1 VKQHRPWFLYAM
13 IIVVA
18 WGVWGAWS
26 DYPSKPDPEFPQ
38 NPVFPMTLVYVVW
51 AFTLIPPA
59 VFALWLIGWKLEYN
73 LKSIL
78 FGCAAGFLGAGG
90 QLILFPTLDLAPAYL
105 VFPFIALSPV
115 VTIVLALILSK
126 ERATMKGWT
135 GIALAVVAG
144 VLLGVPADYG
154 QDTSKSDDAAAAKT
168 SESKP
173 SDSAAAKADNASPA
187 DAKKATSGDSQV
199 PSTSEKTSW
208 RYLWV
213 VLALLILLAWGLQG
227 FVISHANRSMKAES
241 IFFYMMLTG
250 LLLIPVA
257 LKMTDFTNYRTAI
270 NWGFKGPPLTA
281 MIQILN
287 SVGALLLVYTFRYGK
302 AIIVSPLTNAG
313 APVVT
318 VFIGLVMLRMAHKL
332 VWTPGTIINCIGIGI
347 AVVATVLMAIE
358 GEKAATEPMA
368 GS

>member
-1 VKQHRPWFLYAM
+1 VKQNRPWFLYAM

-18 WGVWGAWS
+18 WGIWGAWS

-51 AFTLIPPA
+51 ALTLIPPA
-59 VFALWLIGWKLEYN
+59 LVALRIIGWKPEYDV
-73 LKSIL
+73 KSIFL
-78 FGCAAGFLGAGG
+78 GCAAGLLGAGG

-105 VFPFIALSPV
+105 LFPFIALSPV
-115 VTIVLALILSK
+115 VTIVMALVISR
-126 ERATMKGWT
+126 ERATTMGWA

-144 VLLGVPADYG
+144 VLLAVPQDYG
-154 QDTSKSDDAAAAKT
+154 QEAPKPDATAAAKDNRPKPNDAAAV
-168 SESKP
+168 
-173 SDSAAAKADNASPA
+173 KAGDAS
-187 DAKKATSGDSQV
+187 
-199 PSTSEKTSW
+199 SEKPQAKHDVPQAQQAPPKSSAQ
-208 RYLWV
+208 YLWV
-213 VLALLILLAWGLQG
+213 VLALMILLAWGLQG

-250 LLLIPVA
+250 VLLIPAA
-257 LKMTDFTNYRTAI
+257 LAMTDFRAPI

-281 MIQILN
+281 AIQILN

-318 VFIGLVMLRMAHKL
+318 VIISLVLARLANNL
-332 VWTPGTIINCIGIGI
+332 SWTAGAKINAVGIVL

-358 GEKAATEPMA
+358 GEKGGQT
-368 GS
+368 

>member
-1 VKQHRPWFLYAM
+1 MEKRAVKQNRPWFLYAM

-18 WGVWGAWS
+18 WGIWGAWS
-26 DYPSKPDPEFPQ
+26 DYPSKVDPDFPK

-51 AFTLIPPA
+51 ALTLIPPA
-59 VFALWLIGWKLEYN
+59 LVALRLIGWRPEHDI
-73 LKSIL
+73 KSIL
-78 FGCAAGFLGAGG
+78 YGCAAGILGAGG

-105 VFPFIALSPV
+105 LFPFIALSPV
-115 VTIVLALILSK
+115 VTIAMALVLSK
-126 ERATMKGWT
+126 ERATMKGWA

-144 VLLGVPADYG
+144 VLLAVPQDYG
-154 QDTSKSDDAAAAKT
+154 QDTSKQKNAAVSKTDKPQHIGTAVAKAGDAPSENQKGSQGVSQIQQNAQKT
-168 SESKP
+168 S
-173 SDSAAAKADNASPA
+173 
-187 DAKKATSGDSQV
+187 GHF
-199 PSTSEKTSW
+199 
-208 RYLWV
+208 LWV

-227 FVISHANRSMKAES
+227 FVISHANKSMKAES

-250 LLLIPVA
+250 VLLIPVA
-257 LKMTDFTNYRTAI
+257 LWMTDFSKPI

-318 VFIGLVMLRMAHKL
+318 VILSLIMAATAGGLIWTLGLKL
-332 VWTPGTIINCIGIGI
+332 EVVGIVA

-358 GEKAATEPMA
+358 GEK
-368 GS
+368 G